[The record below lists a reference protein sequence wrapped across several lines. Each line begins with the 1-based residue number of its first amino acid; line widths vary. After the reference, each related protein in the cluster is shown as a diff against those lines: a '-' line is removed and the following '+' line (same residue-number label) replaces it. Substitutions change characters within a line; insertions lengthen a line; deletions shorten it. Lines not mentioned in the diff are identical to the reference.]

1 MAFVCTKCNMKTRH
15 SAAPCWCV
23 STFCGD
29 LVVGLYTGAAE
40 RVNKQLLKY
49 MYQLPEFCMCVN
61 ELVYTY
67 ELAPLS
73 FCTKILFF

>member
-1 MAFVCTKCNMKTRH
+1 
-15 SAAPCWCV
+15 
-23 STFCGD
+23 
-29 LVVGLYTGAAE
+29 VVGLYTGAAE